1 VGLEAGPFWDTERDW
16 VSDEAGS
23 HELYWEDPRVTG
35 GRDPLALGVNSCGK
49 GVGGGSVHWAAFT
62 PRLHPFSKF
71 IPATAWASTG
81 PILGHSVASDEHSE
95 LLVMPSLPDKQPKNS
110 LTPGRTMRLAF
121 QRERQEACHETPME
135 PLGVFRFGIVFFSRD
150 RARQHY
156 TLRGWG
162 ERK

>member
-1 VGLEAGPFWDTERDW
+1 VRN
-16 VSDEAGS
+16 
-23 HELYWEDPRVTG
+23 RVAVLG
-35 GRDPLALGVNSCGK
+35 YCLCALVQQ
-49 GVGGGSVHWAAFT
+49 AAIRC
-62 PRLHPFSKF
+62 P
-71 IPATAWASTG
+71 
-81 PILGHSVASDEHSE
+81 VASGEAHSGRRE
-95 LLVMPSLPDKQPKNS
+95 SLPDKQPKNS